1 MRIVQVVNGLPPE
14 YLGGTETYAAVLAQ
28 ELARQGHTVS
38 VFARCA
44 HSEQPDYQ
52 VETTT
57 VEHVEITWVNNTL
70 RKSKTFPDSYE
81 NENIAAR
88 FGAVLDRFQPDIV
101 HFQHLV
107 YLSTTCV
114 REAVQRRIPVVMT
127 LHDYWLI
134 CQRGRFLKPD
144 LSVCPGQ
151 TDTGCA
157 QCFHHLLDPKMSALH
172 RWLKPLLGQQS
183 WLREQGRRWY
193 GKRAVSRSVPLAAQQ
208 QIQARM
214 THIRAL
220 CESVSLF
227 LAPSR
232 FLREQ
237 FVAFGIPP
245 EKILFHE
252 CGLRTDAIR
261 PAPKALIPQKNGG
274 KRPLIFGYIGVVDPV
289 KGVHLLVEAFQ
300 TLPQAELRIYGGEA
314 AYAPYPDEKRFRSRL
329 AGSARIRCMGRYE
342 QHELG
347 RILAEVDVVVVPS
360 IWYENAP
367 LVIREAFLAHTP
379 VITAD
384 FGGMREWVRDGVD
397 GLLFEPRNIED
408 LRQKMRR
415 FITEPDLVA
424 RLSRAFPAVR
434 SICADAALLEQHY
447 RRLLQDFR
455 RL

>member
-1 MRIVQVVNGLPPE
+1 MRIVQVVNGLLPE
-14 YLGGTETYAAVLAQ
+14 YLGGTETYAATLAQ

-38 VFARCA
+38 VFARRENA
-44 HSEQPDYQ
+44 RQPEHA

-57 VEHVEITWVNNTL
+57 VDQVEISRINNT
-70 RKSKTFPDSYE
+70 RRQGTSFADSYR
-81 NENIAAR
+81 NDTVATC
-88 FGAVLDRFQPDIV
+88 FGQMLDRFKPDIV

-114 REAVQRRIPVVMT
+114 REATRRQIPVVMT

-157 QCFHHLLDPKMSALH
+157 QCFHHVLDPRMSVLYG
-172 RWLKPLLGQQS
+172 WLKPFLGQQS
-183 WLREQGRRWY
+183 WLRERARRWY
-193 GKRAVSRSVPLAAQQ
+193 GKRAGSQSVSLAAQQ

-214 THIRAL
+214 AHIRAL
-220 CESVSLF
+220 CASVSLF

-252 CGLRTDAIR
+252 CGLQTDAIQ
-261 PAPKALIPQKNGG
+261 PAPKAPVPRKNRD
-274 KRPLIFGYIGVVDPV
+274 KRPLTFGYIGVVDPV

-300 TLPQAELRIYGGEA
+300 TLPAELRIYGGEA
-314 AYAPYPDEKRFRSRL
+314 AYAPYPDEKGFRSRL
-329 AGSARIRCMGRYE
+329 VNSPRIRCMGRYE
-342 QHELG
+342 QHELS

-384 FGGMREWVRDGVD
+384 FGGMREWVTDGVN
-397 GLLFEPRNIED
+397 GLLFEPRNIDD

-415 FITEPDLVA
+415 FVTEPDLVA
-424 RLSRAFPAVR
+424 RLSQAFPAVR
-434 SICADAALLEQHY
+434 SISTDAALLEQHY
-447 RRLLQDFR
+447 RRLLH
-455 RL
+455 

>member
-14 YLGGTETYAAVLAQ
+14 YLGGTETYAAALAQ
-28 ELARQGHTVS
+28 ELAGQGHTVS
-38 VFARCA
+38 VFARRENA
-44 HSEQPDYQ
+44 RQPEYEL
-52 VETTT
+52 ETTT
-57 VEHVEITWVNNTL
+57 ADQVEITRINNTL
-70 RKSKTFPDSYE
+70 RQSTSFVDSYQ
-81 NENIAAR
+81 NDIIAAR
-88 FGAVLDRFQPDIV
+88 FGEVLDRFQPDIV

-114 REAVQRRIPVVMT
+114 REAARRRIPVVMT

-151 TDTGCA
+151 TDAGCA
-157 QCFHHLLDPKMSALH
+157 RCFHHLLDPKMSTLY

-183 WLREQGRRWY
+183 WLRERARRWY
-193 GKRAVSRSVPLAAQQ
+193 GKRAGSQSVSLAARQQ
-208 QIQARM
+208 VQARM
-214 THIRAL
+214 AHIRAL
-220 CESVSLF
+220 CASVSLF

-237 FVAFGIPP
+237 FVAFGLPE

-252 CGLRTDAIR
+252 CGLQTDAIR
-261 PAPKALIPQKNGG
+261 PAPRTLIPQKNGG
-274 KRPLIFGYIGVVDPV
+274 NRPLIFGYIGVVDPV

-314 AYAPYPDEKRFRSRL
+314 AYAPYPDEKRFRSQL
-329 AGSARIRCMGRYE
+329 ASAARIRCMGRYE
-342 QHELG
+342 QRELG
-347 RILAEVDVVVVPS
+347 RILAEVDVAVVPS

-384 FGGMREWVRDGVD
+384 FGGMREWVRDGVN
-397 GLLFEPRNIED
+397 GLLFQPRNIDD
-408 LRQKMRR
+408 LRQKMNR

-434 SICADAALLEQHY
+434 SIRADAALLEQHY
-447 RRLLQDFR
+447 RRLLH
-455 RL
+455 

>member
-14 YLGGTETYAAVLAQ
+14 YLGGTETYAAALAQ
-28 ELARQGHTVS
+28 ELTRQGHDVS
-38 VFARCA
+38 VFARRENA
-44 HSEQPDYQ
+44 RQPEYA

-57 VEHVEITWVNNTL
+57 VDQVEITRINNTQ
-70 RKSKTFPDSYE
+70 RQSTSFADSYQ
-81 NENIAAR
+81 NDTVAAR
-88 FGAVLDRFQPDIV
+88 FGEVLDCFKPDIV
-101 HFQHLV
+101 HFQHLI

-114 REAVQRRIPVVMT
+114 REVVQRQIPVVMT

-151 TDTGCA
+151 TNFGCA
-157 QCFHHLLDPKMSALH
+157 QCFHHLLDPKMSVLY

-183 WLREQGRRWY
+183 WLREQARCWY
-193 GKRAVSRSVPLAAQQ
+193 GKRAGSQSVSLAARQ

-214 THIRAL
+214 AHIRAL
-220 CESVSLF
+220 CASVSLF
-227 LAPSR
+227 LAPSH

-237 FVAFGIPP
+237 FVAFGLP
-245 EKILFHE
+245 EERILFHE
-252 CGLRTDAIR
+252 CGLQTDAIR
-261 PAPKALIPQKNGG
+261 PAPRAAG
-274 KRPLIFGYIGVVDPV
+274 KRPLVFGYIGVVDPV

-314 AYAPYPDEKRFRSRL
+314 AYAPYPDEKRFRSQL
-329 AGSARIRCMGRYE
+329 ANSARIRCMGRYE

-384 FGGMREWVRDGVD
+384 FGGMREWVTDGVN
-397 GLLFEPRNIED
+397 GLLFQPRDIDD
-408 LRQKMRR
+408 LRQKMNR

-434 SICADAALLEQHY
+434 SIRADAALLEQHY
-447 RRLLQDFR
+447 RRLLQDSR
-455 RL
+455 CS

>member
-1 MRIVQVVNGLPPE
+1 MRVVQVVHGLPPE
-14 YLGGTETYAAVLAQ
+14 YLGGTETYAAALAKEQ
-28 ELARQGHTVS
+28 ARRGHIVS
-38 VFARCA
+38 VFTRRADP
-44 HSEQPDYQ
+44 EQPEYQ
-52 VETTT
+52 VETTS
-57 VEHVEITWVNNTL
+57 VEHVEITRVNNTL
-70 RKSKTFPDSYE
+70 RQSKTFPDSYE

-88 FGAVLDRFQPDIV
+88 FGQMLDRFKPDVV
-101 HFQHLV
+101 HFQHLM

-114 REAVQRRIPVVMT
+114 HEAVRRRIPVVMT

-157 QCFHHLLDPKMSALH
+157 QCFHHLLDRNISTIH
-172 RWLKPLLGQQS
+172 HWLKPLLGRQP
-183 WLREQGRRWY
+183 WLREQARRWY
-193 GKRAVSRSVPLAAQQ
+193 GKRAGSQSVSLAARQQ
-208 QIQARM
+208 VQARM
-214 THIRAL
+214 AHIRAL
-220 CESVSLF
+220 CASVSLF

-237 FVAFGIPP
+237 FVAFGLPE

-252 CGLRTDAIR
+252 CGLQTDAIQ
-261 PAPKALIPQKNGG
+261 PMPKALIPQKNGD

-300 TLPQAELRIYGGEA
+300 TLPRAELRIYGGEA
-314 AYAPYPDEKRFRSRL
+314 AYAPYPDEKRFRSQL
-329 AGSARIRCMGRYE
+329 ASSARIRCMGRYE
-342 QHELG
+342 QRELG

-384 FGGMREWVRDGVD
+384 FGGMREWVRDGVN
-397 GLLFEPRNIED
+397 GLLFEPRNSD
-408 LRQKMRR
+408 GLRQKMMR
-415 FITEPDLVA
+415 FITEPDLVT

-434 SICADAALLEQHY
+434 PISEDAALLEQHY
-447 RRLLQDFR
+447 RRLLH
-455 RL
+455 

>member
-1 MRIVQVVNGLPPE
+1 MRIVQVVHGLPPE
-14 YLGGTETYAAVLAQ
+14 YLGGTETYAAALTQ
-28 ELARQGHTVS
+28 ELARQGHAVS
-38 VFARCA
+38 VFARRA
-44 HSEQPDYQ
+44 DPEQAEYR
-52 VETTT
+52 VETTRA
-57 VEHVEITWVNNTL
+57 ESVEITRVNNTL
-70 RKSKTFPDSYE
+70 RESKTFPESYE
-81 NENIAAR
+81 NENIATC
-88 FGAVLDRFQPDIV
+88 FGQMLDRFKPDIV
-101 HFQHLV
+101 HFQHLM

-114 REAVQRRIPVVMT
+114 HEAVRRQIPVVMT

-157 QCFHHLLDPKMSALH
+157 QCFHHVLDRNISTVH
-172 RWLKPLLGQQS
+172 HWLKPLLSRQP
-183 WLREQGRRWY
+183 WLRERARRWY
-193 GKRAVSRSVPLAAQQ
+193 GKRAGSQSVSLAAQQ

-214 THIRAL
+214 SHIRAL
-220 CESVSLF
+220 CASVSLF

-252 CGLRTDAIR
+252 CGLQTDAIQ
-261 PAPKALIPQKNGG
+261 PAPKAPVPRKNRD
-274 KRPLIFGYIGVVDPV
+274 KRPLTFGYIGVVDPV

-314 AYAPYPDEKRFRSRL
+314 AYAPYPDEKGFRSRL
-329 AGSARIRCMGRYE
+329 ANSPRIRCMGRYE
-342 QHELG
+342 QHELS

-384 FGGMREWVRDGVD
+384 FGGMREWVTDGVN
-397 GLLFEPRNIED
+397 GLLFEPRNIDD

-415 FITEPDLVA
+415 FVTEPDLVA
-424 RLSRAFPAVR
+424 RLSQAFPAVR
-434 SICADAALLEQHY
+434 SIATDAALLEQHY
-447 RRLLQDFR
+447 RRLLP
-455 RL
+455 

>member
-1 MRIVQVVNGLPPE
+1 MRIVQVVHGLPPA
-14 YLGGTETYAAVLAQ
+14 YLGGTEIYAATLAQ

-38 VFARCA
+38 VFTRGEAAR
-44 HSEQPDYQ
+44 QPEYAL
-52 VETTT
+52 ETTQDGQ
-57 VEHVEITWVNNTL
+57 VEITRINHTRRDCLNFT
-70 RKSKTFPDSYE
+70 DSYR
-81 NENIAAR
+81 NDTIAAR
-88 FGAVLDRFQPDIV
+88 FGEVLDRFKPDIV

-114 REAVQRRIPVVMT
+114 REVVRHQIPVVMT

-151 TDTGCA
+151 TDVGCA
-157 QCFHHLLDPKMSALH
+157 QCFHHLLDTKMSALY

-183 WLREQGRRWY
+183 WLRERARRWY
-193 GKRAVSRSVPLAAQQ
+193 GRYAGSQSGSLAAQQ
-208 QIQARM
+208 QIQVRM
-214 THIRAL
+214 THIRTL

-237 FVAFGIPP
+237 FVAFGIPQ
-245 EKILFHE
+245 EKIMFHE
-252 CGLRTDAIR
+252 CGLQGYTIQAT
-261 PAPKALIPQKNGG
+261 PKAAG
-274 KRPLIFGYIGVVDPV
+274 KRPLTFGYIGVVDPV

-300 TLPQAELRIYGGEA
+300 TLPQAELHIYGGETS
-314 AYAPYPDEKRFRSRL
+314 YAPYPDEKRFRSQL
-329 AGSARIRCMGRYE
+329 ANSARIRCMGRYE

-347 RILAEVDVVVVPS
+347 RILAEVDVVVAPS

-384 FGGMREWVRDGVD
+384 FGGMREWITDGVN
-397 GLLFEPRNIED
+397 GLLFEPRNIDD
-408 LRQKMRR
+408 LRQKMMR

-434 SICADAALLEQHY
+434 SMRVDAVHLERHY
-447 RRLLQDFR
+447 WRLLQDLR
-455 RL
+455 GS

>member
-1 MRIVQVVNGLPPE
+1 MRVVQVVHGLPPE
-14 YLGGTETYAAVLAQ
+14 YLGGTETYAAALATEQ
-28 ELARQGHTVS
+28 ARQGHSVS
-38 VFARCA
+38 VFTRRASR
-44 HSEQPDYQ
+44 EQPEYQ

-57 VEHVEITWVNNTL
+57 VEQVEITRVNNTL
-70 RKSKTFPDSYE
+70 RESKTFPESYE
-81 NENIAAR
+81 NENIAAC
-88 FGAVLDRFQPDIV
+88 FGQVLDRFKPDVV
-101 HFQHLV
+101 HFQHLM

-114 REAVQRRIPVVMT
+114 HEAMRRRIPVVMT
-127 LHDYWLI
+127 LHDYWII

-151 TDTGCA
+151 TDAGCA
-157 QCFHHLLDPKMSALH
+157 QCFSHLLDRHISTVH
-172 RWLKPLLGQQS
+172 HWLKPLLGRQP
-183 WLREQGRRWY
+183 WLREQLRRWY
-193 GKRAVSRSVPLAAQQ
+193 GKHAASRPAPSAAQQ
-208 QIQARM
+208 QIQTRM
-214 THIRAL
+214 AHVRAL
-220 CESVSLF
+220 CESVALF

-252 CGLRTDAIR
+252 CGLQTEAIR
-261 PAPKALIPQKNGG
+261 PAPKTAG
-274 KRPLIFGYIGVVDPV
+274 KRSLVFGYIGVVDPV

-314 AYAPYPDEKRFRSRL
+314 AYAPYPDEQRFRSQL
-329 AGSARIRCMGRYE
+329 ASSARIRCLGRYE

-379 VITAD
+379 VITAN
-384 FGGMREWVRDGVD
+384 FGGMREWVRDGVN
-397 GLLFEPRNIED
+397 GLLFEPRNIDD

-434 SICADAALLEQHY
+434 SIRADAALLEQHY
-447 RRLLQDFR
+447 RRLLH
-455 RL
+455 

>member
-14 YLGGTETYAAVLAQ
+14 YLGGTETYAAALAQ
-28 ELARQGHTVS
+28 ELVRQGHAVA
-38 VFARCA
+38 VFTRRE
-44 HSEQPDYQ
+44 STRQPEYA

-57 VEHVEITWVNNTL
+57 VEQVEIARINNTH
-70 RKSKTFPDSYE
+70 RGITGFADSYQ
-81 NENIAAR
+81 NDTVAAR
-88 FGAVLDRFQPDIV
+88 FGQMLDRFQPDVV

-114 REAVQRRIPVVMT
+114 REVVQRQIPVVMT

-151 TDTGCA
+151 TDSGCA
-157 QCFHHLLDPKMSALH
+157 QCFHHLLDPKMAILY
-172 RWLKPLLGQQS
+172 RWLKPLLDQQA
-183 WLREQGRRWY
+183 WLRDRARRWS
-193 GKRAVSRSVPLAAQQ
+193 GKRAGSQSVSLAAQQ

-214 THIRAL
+214 AHIRAL

-237 FVAFGIPP
+237 FVAFGIPQ

-252 CGLRTDAIR
+252 CGLQTDAIQ

-314 AYAPYPDEKRFRSRL
+314 AYAPYPDEKRFRSQL
-329 AGSARIRCMGRYE
+329 ASAARIRCMGRYE
-342 QHELG
+342 QHELS

-384 FGGMREWVRDGVD
+384 FGGMREWVRDGVN
-397 GLLFEPRNIED
+397 GLLFQPRNIDD
-408 LRQKMRR
+408 LRQKMNR

-434 SICADAALLEQHY
+434 SISADAALLEQHY
-447 RRLLQDFR
+447 QRLLH
-455 RL
+455 

>member
-14 YLGGTETYAAVLAQ
+14 YLGGTETYANTLAQ

-38 VFARCA
+38 VFARR
-44 HSEQPDYQ
+44 ENVQRPEYE
-52 VETTT
+52 VETIT
-57 VEHVEITWVNNTL
+57 VENVEISRINHTQRQNT
-70 RKSKTFPDSYE
+70 SFADSYQ
-81 NENIAAR
+81 NDTIAAH
-88 FGAVLDRFQPDIV
+88 FGAELDRFQPDIV

-114 REAVQRRIPVVMT
+114 WEAVQRRIPVVMT

-151 TDTGCA
+151 SDAGCA
-157 QCFHHLLDPKMSALH
+157 RCFHHLLDPKMSALY

-183 WLREQGRRWY
+183 WLREQARRWY
-193 GKRAVSRSVPLAAQQ
+193 GKRAGSQSVSLAARQ
-208 QIQARM
+208 QIQTRM

-220 CESVSLF
+220 CASVSLF

-237 FVAFGIPP
+237 FVAFGIPE

-252 CGLRTDAIR
+252 CGLQTDTIQ
-261 PAPKALIPQKNGG
+261 PAPKTVPQKNKG
-274 KRPLIFGYIGVVDPV
+274 KRPLVFGYIGVVDPV

-314 AYAPYPDEKRFRSRL
+314 AYAPYPDGNRFRSQL
-329 AGSARIRCMGRYE
+329 ANSARIRCMGRYE

-347 RILAEVDVVVVPS
+347 RILAEVDVVIVPS

-379 VITAD
+379 VMTAD
-384 FGGMREWVRDGVD
+384 FGGMREWVKDGVN
-397 GLLFEPRNIED
+397 GLLFQPRDIND
-408 LRQKMRR
+408 LRQKMNR

-434 SICADAALLEQHY
+434 SISADAALLEQHY
-447 RRLLQDFR
+447 RRLLD
-455 RL
+455 

>member
-14 YLGGTETYAAVLAQ
+14 YLGGTETYAAALAQ
-28 ELARQGHTVS
+28 ELARQGHAVS
-38 VFARCA
+38 VFTRREKAR
-44 HSEQPDYQ
+44 QPEYA

-57 VEHVEITWVNNTL
+57 VANVEITRINNTQ
-70 RKSKTFPDSYE
+70 REGTSFADSYQ
-81 NENIAAR
+81 NDTIAAR
-88 FGAVLDRFQPDIV
+88 FGQMLDRFQPDIV

-114 REAVQRRIPVVMT
+114 REAVQRQIPVVMT

-144 LSVCPGQ
+144 LSVCSGQ
-151 TDTGCA
+151 TDAGCA
-157 QCFHHLLDPKMSALH
+157 QCFHHLLDPKMSVLYG
-172 RWLKPLLGQQS
+172 WLKPLLGQQS
-183 WLREQGRRWY
+183 WLRERARRWY
-193 GKRAVSRSVPLAAQQ
+193 GKRAGSQSVSLAARQ

-214 THIRAL
+214 AHIRTL

-252 CGLRTDAIR
+252 CGLQTDAIR
-261 PAPKALIPQKNGG
+261 LAPKTLAPQKNRG
-274 KRPLIFGYIGVVDPV
+274 KRPIVFGYIGVVDPV

-300 TLPQAELRIYGGEA
+300 TLPQAELRLYGGEA

-329 AGSARIRCMGRYE
+329 ASSARIRCMGRYE

-384 FGGMREWVRDGVD
+384 FGGMREWVTDGVN
-397 GLLFEPRNIED
+397 GLLFEPRNIAD

-415 FITEPDLVA
+415 FITEPTLVA

-434 SICADAALLEQHY
+434 SIRADAALLARLY
-447 RRLLQDFR
+447 RRLL
-455 RL
+455 

>member
-14 YLGGTETYAAVLAQ
+14 YLGGTETYAAALAQ
-28 ELARQGHTVS
+28 ELARQGHDVA
-38 VFARCA
+38 VFTRRENAR
-44 HSEQPDYQ
+44 QPEYA

-57 VEHVEITWVNNTL
+57 VEQVEIARINNTQ
-70 RKSKTFPDSYE
+70 RGITGFADSYQ
-81 NENIAAR
+81 NDTIAAR
-88 FGAVLDRFQPDIV
+88 FGEVLDRFQPDVV

-114 REAVQRRIPVVMT
+114 REVVQRQIPVVMT

-151 TDTGCA
+151 TDAGCA
-157 QCFHHLLDPKMSALH
+157 RCFHHLLDPKMAVLY
-172 RWLKPLLGQQS
+172 RWLKPLLDQQA
-183 WLREQGRRWY
+183 WLRDRARRWS
-193 GKRAVSRSVPLAAQQ
+193 GKRAGSQSVSLAARQ

-214 THIRAL
+214 AHIRAL

-237 FVAFGIPP
+237 FVAFGIPQ

-252 CGLRTDAIR
+252 CGLQTDAIQ
-261 PAPKALIPQKNGG
+261 PAPKAPIPQKNRG

-300 TLPQAELRIYGGEA
+300 ALPQAELRIYGGEA
-314 AYAPYPDEKRFRSRL
+314 AYAPYPDEKRFRSQL
-329 AGSARIRCMGRYE
+329 ANSPHIRCMGRYE
-342 QHELG
+342 QYELS
-347 RILAEVDVVVVPS
+347 RILAEVDAVVVPS

-379 VITAD
+379 VITAN
-384 FGGMREWVRDGVD
+384 FGGMREWVRDGVN
-397 GLLFEPRNIED
+397 GLLFQPRNIDD
-408 LRQKMRR
+408 LRQKMNR

-424 RLSRAFPAVR
+424 RLSRAFPVVR
-434 SICADAALLEQHY
+434 SMTADAALLEQHY
-447 RRLLQDFR
+447 RRLLP
-455 RL
+455 

>member
-14 YLGGTETYAAVLAQ
+14 YLGGTETYAAALAQ
-28 ELARQGHTVS
+28 ELAGQGHTVS
-38 VFARCA
+38 VFARR
-44 HSEQPDYQ
+44 ENTRQPEYEL
-52 VETTT
+52 ETTT
-57 VEHVEITWVNNTL
+57 ADQVEITRINNTL
-70 RKSKTFPDSYE
+70 RQSTSFADSYQ
-81 NENIAAR
+81 NDTIAAR
-88 FGAVLDRFQPDIV
+88 FGALLDRFKPDIV
-101 HFQHLV
+101 HVQHLV

-114 REAVQRRIPVVMT
+114 REAVQRQIPVVMT

-151 TDTGCA
+151 TDSGCA
-157 QCFHHLLDPKMSALH
+157 RCFHHLLDTRMSALY
-172 RWLKPLLGQQS
+172 RWLKPFLGQQS
-183 WLREQGRRWY
+183 WLRERARRWY
-193 GKRAVSRSVPLAAQQ
+193 GKRAGSQSVSLAARQ

-214 THIRAL
+214 AHIRAL
-220 CESVSLF
+220 CASVSLF

-252 CGLRTDAIR
+252 CGLQTDAIQ
-261 PAPKALIPQKNGG
+261 PAPKALVPRKNRD

-314 AYAPYPDEKRFRSRL
+314 AYAPYPDEKGFRSQL
-329 AGSARIRCMGRYE
+329 ASSPRIRCMGRYE
-342 QHELG
+342 QHELS
-347 RILAEVDVVVVPS
+347 RILAEVDVVIVPS

-384 FGGMREWVRDGVD
+384 FGGMREWVRDGVN
-397 GLLFEPRNIED
+397 GLLFQPRNIDD
-408 LRQKMRR
+408 LRQKMNR
-415 FITEPDLVA
+415 FLTEPDLVA
-424 RLSRAFPAVR
+424 RLSQAFPAVR
-434 SICADAALLEQHY
+434 SISADAALLEQHY
-447 RRLLQDFR
+447 RRLLH
-455 RL
+455 

>member
-14 YLGGTETYAAVLAQ
+14 YLGGTETYAATLAQ
-28 ELARQGHTVS
+28 ELARQGHAVS
-38 VFARCA
+38 VFARRENA
-44 HSEQPDYQ
+44 RQPEHA

-57 VEHVEITWVNNTL
+57 VDQVEISRINNT
-70 RKSKTFPDSYE
+70 RRQSTSFADSYR
-81 NENIAAR
+81 NDTVATC
-88 FGAVLDRFQPDIV
+88 FGQMLDRFKPDIV

-114 REAVQRRIPVVMT
+114 REATRRQIPVVMT

-157 QCFHHLLDPKMSALH
+157 RCFHHLLDPRMSVLYG
-172 RWLKPLLGQQS
+172 WLKPFLGQQS
-183 WLREQGRRWY
+183 WLRERARRWY
-193 GKRAVSRSVPLAAQQ
+193 GKRAGSQSVSLAAQQ

-214 THIRAL
+214 AHIRAL
-220 CESVSLF
+220 CASVSLF

-252 CGLRTDAIR
+252 CGLQTDAIR
-261 PAPKALIPQKNGG
+261 PAPKAPVPRKNRD

-300 TLPQAELRIYGGEA
+300 TLPAELRIYGGEA
-314 AYAPYPDEKRFRSRL
+314 AYAPYPDEKGFRSQL
-329 AGSARIRCMGRYE
+329 ADSPRIRCMGRYE
-342 QHELG
+342 QHELS

-384 FGGMREWVRDGVD
+384 FGGMREWVTDGVN
-397 GLLFEPRNIED
+397 GLLFEPRNIDD

-415 FITEPDLVA
+415 FVTEPDLVA
-424 RLSRAFPAVR
+424 RLSQAFPAVR
-434 SICADAALLEQHY
+434 SISTDAALLEQHY
-447 RRLLQDFR
+447 RRLLH
-455 RL
+455 

>member
-14 YLGGTETYAAVLAQ
+14 YLGGTETYAAALAQ
-28 ELARQGHTVS
+28 ELAGQGHTVS
-38 VFARCA
+38 VFARRENTRRPEYA
-44 HSEQPDYQ
+44 

-57 VEHVEITWVNNTL
+57 VEQAEVTRINNTQ
-70 RKSKTFPDSYE
+70 RQSTSFADSYR
-81 NENIAAR
+81 NDTVAAR
-88 FGAVLDRFQPDIV
+88 FGEVLDRFQPDIV

-114 REAVQRRIPVVMT
+114 REAVQRQIPVVMT

-157 QCFHHLLDPKMSALH
+157 QCFHHLLDTKMSVLY

-183 WLREQGRRWY
+183 WLREQARRWY
-193 GKRAVSRSVPLAAQQ
+193 GKRAGSQPVSLAARQQ
-208 QIQARM
+208 VQARM
-214 THIRAL
+214 SHIRAL

-252 CGLRTDAIR
+252 CGLQTDAVR
-261 PAPKALIPQKNGG
+261 PAPRALIPQKNGG
-274 KRPLIFGYIGVVDPV
+274 KQPLVFGYIGVVDPV

-300 TLPQAELRIYGGEA
+300 TLPQAELHIYGGEA

-329 AGSARIRCMGRYE
+329 ANSPRIRCMGRYE
-342 QHELG
+342 QPELG

-384 FGGMREWVRDGVD
+384 FGGMREWVTDGVN
-397 GLLFEPRNIED
+397 GLLFQPRNIDD
-408 LRQKMRR
+408 LRQKMMR

-434 SICADAALLEQHY
+434 SIRADAALLEQHY
-447 RRLLQDFR
+447 RRLLP
-455 RL
+455 

>member
-14 YLGGTETYAAVLAQ
+14 YLGGTETYAAALVQ
-28 ELARQGHTVS
+28 ELARRGHAVS
-38 VFARCA
+38 VFARRENA
-44 HSEQPDYQ
+44 RQPEHA

-57 VEHVEITWVNNTL
+57 VANVEISRINNT
-70 RKSKTFPDSYE
+70 RREATTFADSYQ
-81 NENIAAR
+81 NDTIAAR
-88 FGAVLDRFQPDIV
+88 FGALLDRFKPDIV

-114 REAVQRRIPVVMT
+114 REATRRHIPVVMT

-151 TDTGCA
+151 TDSGCA
-157 QCFHHLLDPKMSALH
+157 QCFHHLLDTRMSALY
-172 RWLKPLLGQQS
+172 RWLKPFLGQQS
-183 WLREQGRRWY
+183 RLREQARRWY
-193 GKRAVSRSVPLAAQQ
+193 GKRVVSQSVSFAAQQ

-214 THIRAL
+214 SHIRAL
-220 CESVSLF
+220 CASVSLF

-252 CGLRTDAIR
+252 CGLQTDAIQ
-261 PAPKALIPQKNGG
+261 PAPKALVPRKNRDE
-274 KRPLIFGYIGVVDPV
+274 RPLIFGYIGVVDPV

-300 TLPQAELRIYGGEA
+300 TLPAELRIYGGEA
-314 AYAPYPDEKRFRSRL
+314 AYAPYPDEKGFRSRL
-329 AGSARIRCMGRYE
+329 ANSPRIRCMGRYE
-342 QHELG
+342 QHELS
-347 RILAEVDVVVVPS
+347 RILAEVDVVIVPS

-384 FGGMREWVRDGVD
+384 FGGMREWVRDGVN
-397 GLLFEPRNIED
+397 GLLFQPRNIDD
-408 LRQKMRR
+408 LRQKMNR

-424 RLSRAFPAVR
+424 RLSQAFPAVR
-434 SICADAALLEQHY
+434 SIAADAALLEQHY
-447 RRLLQDFR
+447 RRLLH
-455 RL
+455 

>member
-1 MRIVQVVNGLPPE
+1 MRIVQVVHGLPPE
-14 YLGGTETYAAVLAQ
+14 YLGGTETYAAALAKEQ
-28 ELARQGHTVS
+28 ARQGHIVS
-38 VFARCA
+38 VFARRA
-44 HSEQPDYQ
+44 DPEQAEYQ
-52 VETTT
+52 VETRT
-57 VEHVEITWVNNTL
+57 VEHVEMTRVNNTL
-70 RKSKTFPDSYE
+70 RESKTFPESYE
-81 NENIAAR
+81 NETIAAH
-88 FGAVLDRFQPDIV
+88 FGQMLDRFKPDIV
-101 HFQHLV
+101 HFQHLM

-114 REAVQRRIPVVMT
+114 HEAVRRQIPVVMT

-157 QCFHHLLDPKMSALH
+157 RCFHHVLDRKISTIH
-172 RWLKPLLGQQS
+172 HWLKPLLSRQP
-183 WLREQGRRWY
+183 WLRERARRWY
-193 GKRAVSRSVPLAAQQ
+193 GKRAGSQSVSLAARR

-214 THIRAL
+214 AHIRTL
-220 CESVSLF
+220 CASVSLF

-237 FVAFGIPP
+237 FVAFGLPQ

-252 CGLRTDAIR
+252 CGLQTDTIQPVPRAGDER
-261 PAPKALIPQKNGG
+261 PF
-274 KRPLIFGYIGVVDPV
+274 IFGYIGVVDPV
-289 KGVHLLVEAFQ
+289 KGVHLLVDAFQ
-300 TLPQAELRIYGGEA
+300 ALPQAELRIYGGEA

-329 AGSARIRCMGRYE
+329 ANSARIRCMGRYE
-342 QHELG
+342 QHELS

-384 FGGMREWVRDGVD
+384 FGGMREWVTDGVN
-397 GLLFEPRNIED
+397 GLLFEPRNIDD

-424 RLSRAFPAVR
+424 RLSQAFPAVR
-434 SICADAALLEQHY
+434 SIRADAALLEQHY
-447 RRLLQDFR
+447 RRLLH
-455 RL
+455 

>member
-14 YLGGTETYAAVLAQ
+14 YLGGTETYAATLAQ
-28 ELARQGHTVS
+28 ELARQGHAVS
-38 VFARCA
+38 VFARRENA
-44 HSEQPDYQ
+44 RRPEYA

-57 VEHVEITWVNNTL
+57 VDQVEISRINNTL
-70 RKSKTFPDSYE
+70 RQSTSFADSYQ
-81 NENIAAR
+81 NDAIAAR
-88 FGAVLDRFQPDIV
+88 FGQMLDRFKPDIV

-114 REAVQRRIPVVMT
+114 REAAQRQIPVVMT

-151 TDTGCA
+151 TNTGCA
-157 QCFHHLLDPKMSALH
+157 RCFHHVLDPRMSALYG
-172 RWLKPLLGQQS
+172 WLKPLLGQQS
-183 WLREQGRRWY
+183 WLRERARRWY
-193 GKRAVSRSVPLAAQQ
+193 GKRAGSQSVSLAARR

-214 THIRAL
+214 AHIRTL
-220 CESVSLF
+220 CASVSLF

-237 FVAFGIPP
+237 FVTFGLPP

-252 CGLRTDAIR
+252 CGLQTDTIQ
-261 PAPKALIPQKNGG
+261 PAPKPFAPQKNRG
-274 KRPLIFGYIGVVDPV
+274 KRSLVFGYIGVVDPV

-300 TLPQAELRIYGGEA
+300 ALPQAELRIYGGEA

-329 AGSARIRCMGRYE
+329 ANSARIRCMGRYE

-384 FGGMREWVRDGVD
+384 FGGMREWVADGVN
-397 GLLFEPRNIED
+397 GLLFEPRNIDD
-408 LRQKMRR
+408 LRQKMMR

-434 SICADAALLEQHY
+434 SIRADAALLEQHY
-447 RRLLQDFR
+447 RRLLP
-455 RL
+455 

>member
-1 MRIVQVVNGLPPE
+1 MRIVQVVHGLPPE
-14 YLGGTETYAAVLAQ
+14 YLGGTETYAATLAQ
-28 ELARQGHTVS
+28 ELARQGHAVS
-38 VFARCA
+38 VFARCG
-44 HSEQPDYQ
+44 HPEQPEYRG
-52 VETTT
+52 ETTR
-57 VEHVEITWVNNTL
+57 VENVEITRVNHTL
-70 RKSKTFPDSYE
+70 RESKTFSDSYQ
-81 NENIAAR
+81 NTAIAACFGQMLER
-88 FGAVLDRFQPDIV
+88 FKPDVV
-101 HFQHLV
+101 HFQHLM

-114 REAVQRRIPVVMT
+114 HEAVRRQIPVVMT

-157 QCFHHLLDPKMSALH
+157 QCFHHLLDPKMSTLY

-183 WLREQGRRWY
+183 WLREQARRWY
-193 GKRAVSRSVPLAAQQ
+193 GKRAGSQSVSPVAQQ

-214 THIRAL
+214 AHIRAL
-220 CESVSLF
+220 CASVSLF

-237 FVAFGIPP
+237 FVAFGIP
-245 EKILFHE
+245 EENILFHE
-252 CGLRTDAIR
+252 CGLQTDAIQ
-261 PAPKALIPQKNGG
+261 PVPEALVPQKNRG

-300 TLPQAELRIYGGEA
+300 TLPAELRIYGGEA
-314 AYAPYPDEKRFRSRL
+314 AYAPYPDEKRFRSQL
-329 AGSARIRCMGRYE
+329 ASSARIRCMGRYE
-342 QHELG
+342 QHELS

-384 FGGMREWVRDGVD
+384 FGGMREWVRDGVN
-397 GLLFEPRNIED
+397 GLLFQPRNIDD
-408 LRQKMRR
+408 LRQKMNR

-424 RLSRAFPAVR
+424 RLSQAFPDVR
-434 SICADAALLEQHY
+434 SITADAALLEQHY
-447 RRLLQDFR
+447 RRLLH
-455 RL
+455 

>member
-14 YLGGTETYAAVLAQ
+14 YLGGTETYAATLAQ

-38 VFARCA
+38 VFARRENA
-44 HSEQPDYQ
+44 RQPEHA

-57 VEHVEITWVNNTL
+57 VDQVEISRINNT
-70 RKSKTFPDSYE
+70 RRQSTSFADSYR
-81 NENIAAR
+81 NDTVATC
-88 FGAVLDRFQPDIV
+88 FGQMLDRFKPDIV

-114 REAVQRRIPVVMT
+114 REATRRQIPVVMT

-157 QCFHHLLDPKMSALH
+157 RCFHHVLDPRMSVLYG
-172 RWLKPLLGQQS
+172 WLKPFLGQQS
-183 WLREQGRRWY
+183 WLRERARRWY
-193 GKRAVSRSVPLAAQQ
+193 GKRAGSQSVSLAAQQ

-214 THIRAL
+214 AHIRAL
-220 CESVSLF
+220 CASVSLF

-252 CGLRTDAIR
+252 CGLQTDAIR
-261 PAPKALIPQKNGG
+261 PAPKAPVPRKNRD

-300 TLPQAELRIYGGEA
+300 TLPAELRIYGGEA
-314 AYAPYPDEKRFRSRL
+314 AYAPYPDEKGFRSQL
-329 AGSARIRCMGRYE
+329 ADSPRIRCMGRYE
-342 QHELG
+342 QHELS

-384 FGGMREWVRDGVD
+384 FGGMREWVTDGVN
-397 GLLFEPRNIED
+397 GLLFEPRNIDD

-415 FITEPDLVA
+415 FVTEPDLVA
-424 RLSRAFPAVR
+424 RLSQAFPAVR
-434 SICADAALLEQHY
+434 SISTDAALLEQHY
-447 RRLLQDFR
+447 RRLLH
-455 RL
+455 

>member
-14 YLGGTETYAAVLAQ
+14 YLGGTETYAAALAQ
-28 ELARQGHTVS
+28 ELARQGHGVS
-38 VFARCA
+38 VFARCGRPERPEYA
-44 HSEQPDYQ
+44 

-57 VEHVEITWVNNTL
+57 VEQVEVSRINNTL
-70 RKSKTFPDSYE
+70 RQSTSFMDSYQ
-81 NENIAAR
+81 NDTIAAR
-88 FGAVLDRFQPDIV
+88 FGGVLDRFQPDIV

-114 REAVQRRIPVVMT
+114 REAAQRQIPVVMT

-151 TDTGCA
+151 TDSGCA
-157 QCFHHLLDPKMSALH
+157 QCFHHLLDPKMSTLY

-183 WLREQGRRWY
+183 WLREQARRWY
-193 GKRAVSRSVPLAAQQ
+193 GKRAGSQSVSLAARQ

-214 THIRAL
+214 AHIRAL

-232 FLREQ
+232 FLCEQ

-252 CGLRTDAIR
+252 CGLQTDAIQ
-261 PAPKALIPQKNGG
+261 PAPRALIPQKNGG

-314 AYAPYPDEKRFRSRL
+314 AYAPYPDEKRFRSQL
-329 AGSARIRCMGRYE
+329 ASSARIRRMGRYE
-342 QHELG
+342 QPELG

-384 FGGMREWVRDGVD
+384 FGGMREWVTDGVN
-397 GLLFEPRNIED
+397 GLLFQPRNIDD
-408 LRQKMRR
+408 LRQKMMR
-415 FITEPDLVA
+415 FMTEPDLVA

-434 SICADAALLEQHY
+434 SIRADAALLEQHY
-447 RRLLQDFR
+447 RRLLP
-455 RL
+455 

>member
-14 YLGGTETYAAVLAQ
+14 YLGGTETYAATLAQ
-28 ELARQGHTVS
+28 ELARQGHAVS
-38 VFARCA
+38 VFARRED
-44 HSEQPDYQ
+44 STQPEYA

-57 VEHVEITWVNNTL
+57 VEQVEISRINNT
-70 RKSKTFPDSYE
+70 RRQSTTFADSYQ
-81 NENIAAR
+81 NDTIATC
-88 FGAVLDRFQPDIV
+88 FGEVLDRFQPDIV

-114 REAVQRRIPVVMT
+114 HEAVRRRIPVMMT

-151 TDTGCA
+151 TDAGCA
-157 QCFHHLLDPKMSALH
+157 QCFHHLLDTKTAALY

-183 WLREQGRRWY
+183 WLREQARRWY
-193 GKRAVSRSVPLAAQQ
+193 GKRVGSQSVSPAARQ

-214 THIRAL
+214 AHIRAL
-220 CESVSLF
+220 CESVALF

-252 CGLRTDAIR
+252 CGLQTDTIQ
-261 PAPKALIPQKNGG
+261 PAPKARVPHKN
-274 KRPLIFGYIGVVDPV
+274 RSSRSLVFGYIGVVDPV

-300 TLPQAELRIYGGEA
+300 TLPRAELHIYGGEA

-329 AGSARIRCMGRYE
+329 ANSARIRCMGRYE

-347 RILAEVDVVVVPS
+347 RILAEVDVVIVPS

-384 FGGMREWVRDGVD
+384 FGGMREWVTDGVN
-397 GLLFEPRNIED
+397 GLLFQPRNIDD
-408 LRQKMRR
+408 LRHKMNR

-434 SICADAALLEQHY
+434 SISADAALLEQHY
-447 RRLLQDFR
+447 RRFTPHND
-455 RL
+455 

>member
-14 YLGGTETYAAVLAQ
+14 YLGGTETYAAALAQ
-28 ELARQGHTVS
+28 ELARQGHGVS
-38 VFARCA
+38 VFARRENTRRPEYA
-44 HSEQPDYQ
+44 

-57 VEHVEITWVNNTL
+57 VEQVEVSRINNTL
-70 RKSKTFPDSYE
+70 RQSTSFADSYQ
-81 NENIAAR
+81 NDTIAAC
-88 FGAVLDRFQPDIV
+88 FGGVLDRFQPDIV

-114 REAVQRRIPVVMT
+114 REAVQRQIPVVMT

-157 QCFHHLLDPKMSALH
+157 RCFHHLLDPKMSVLY

-183 WLREQGRRWY
+183 WLRERARRWY
-193 GKRAVSRSVPLAAQQ
+193 GKRAGSQSVSLAARQ

-214 THIRAL
+214 DHIRAL
-220 CESVSLF
+220 CESVALF

-252 CGLRTDAIR
+252 CGLQTDAIR

-314 AYAPYPDEKRFRSRL
+314 AYAPYPDEKRFRSQL
-329 AGSARIRCMGRYE
+329 TNSSRIRCMGRYE

-384 FGGMREWVRDGVD
+384 FGGMREWVTDGVN
-397 GLLFEPRNIED
+397 GLLFEPRNIDD
-408 LRQKMRR
+408 LRQKMMR
-415 FITEPDLVA
+415 FMTEPDLVA

-434 SICADAALLEQHY
+434 SIAEDAALLEQHY
-447 RRLLQDFR
+447 RRLLH
-455 RL
+455 

>member
-14 YLGGTETYAAVLAQ
+14 YLGGTETYAAALAR

-38 VFARCA
+38 VFARRE
-44 HSEQPDYQ
+44 SSQQPEYE

-57 VEHVEITWVNNTL
+57 VANVEISRINNTL
-70 RKSKTFPDSYE
+70 RQSTSFADSYQ
-81 NENIAAR
+81 NDTIATR
-88 FGAVLDRFQPDIV
+88 FGEVLDRFQPDIV

-114 REAVQRRIPVVMT
+114 REAVQRQIPVVMT

-151 TDTGCA
+151 TDSGCA
-157 QCFHHLLDPKMSALH
+157 QCFHHLLDPKMSAIH
-172 RWLKPLLGQQS
+172 RGLKPFLGQQS
-183 WLREQGRRWY
+183 WLREQLRRWY
-193 GKRAVSRSVPLAAQQ
+193 GKRAVSRPTSLAAQQ

-214 THIRAL
+214 THIREL

-237 FVAFGIPP
+237 FVAFGVPQ

-252 CGLRTDAIR
+252 CGLQTEHIL
-261 PAPKALIPQKNGG
+261 PVEKTVG
-274 KRPLIFGYIGVVDPV
+274 KESLVFGYIGVVDPV

-300 TLPQAELRIYGGEA
+300 TLPHAELHIYGGEA
-314 AYAPYPDEKRFRSRL
+314 SYAPYPDEKRFRSQL
-329 AGSARIRCMGRYE
+329 AHSPHIRCMGRYE
-342 QHELG
+342 QHELS
-347 RILAEVDVVVVPS
+347 RILAEVDVVIVPS

-367 LVIREAFLAHTP
+367 LVIREAFLAHKP

-384 FGGMREWVRDGVD
+384 FGGMREWVTNGVN
-397 GLLFEPRNIED
+397 GLLFQPRDIDD
-408 LRQKMRR
+408 LRRQITRC
-415 FITEPDLVA
+415 ITEPDLITQ
-424 RLSRAFPAVR
+424 LSQEFPDVR
-434 SICADAALLEQHY
+434 SIAEDAVLLEQHY
-447 RRLLQDFR
+447 QRLL
-455 RL
+455 

>member
-1 MRIVQVVNGLPPE
+1 MRIVQGVNGLPPE
-14 YLGGTETYAAVLAQ
+14 YLGGTETYAATLAQ
-28 ELARQGHTVS
+28 ELARQGHAVS
-38 VFARCA
+38 VFARR
-44 HSEQPDYQ
+44 ENTQQPEYAL
-52 VETTT
+52 ETTAVAD
-57 VEHVEITWVNNTL
+57 VEVTRINNTQ
-70 RKSKTFPDSYE
+70 RESTTFADSYQ
-81 NENIAAR
+81 NDTIATR
-88 FGAVLDRFQPDIV
+88 FGEVLDRFQPDIV

-114 REAVQRRIPVVMT
+114 REAVQRQIPVVMT

-151 TDTGCA
+151 TDSGCA
-157 QCFHHLLDPKMSALH
+157 QCFHHLLDTKMSALY
-172 RWLKPLLGQQS
+172 RWLKPLLAQQS
-183 WLREQGRRWY
+183 WLREQARRWY
-193 GKRAVSRSVPLAAQQ
+193 GQYTGSQSVSLSAQQ

-214 THIRAL
+214 AHIRTL

-237 FVAFGIPP
+237 FVAFGLPQ

-252 CGLRTDAIR
+252 CGLQTDAIQ
-261 PAPKALIPQKNGG
+261 PAPSAGG

-300 TLPQAELRIYGGEA
+300 TLPQSELHIYGGEA
-314 AYAPYPDEKRFRSRL
+314 AYAPYPDEKRFRSQL
-329 AGSARIRCMGRYE
+329 ANSPRIRYMGRYE

-347 RILAEVDVVVVPS
+347 RILAAVDVVIVPS

-384 FGGMREWVRDGVD
+384 FGGMREWVTDGEN
-397 GLLFEPRNIED
+397 GLLFQPRNIVD
-408 LRQKMRR
+408 LRQKMYR

-424 RLSRAFPAVR
+424 RLSQAFPAVR
-434 SICADAALLEQHY
+434 SIRADAALLEQHY
-447 RRLLQDFR
+447 RRLLQDSQCS
-455 RL
+455 